1 MFVSQ
6 LCPTLCDPIDHS
18 QPGSSVHGIF
28 QTRIL
33 EWVAIPFSRGSSQ
46 PRDQILHYRW
56 ILYYLSHQGK
66 PCFRWSR
73 WNTEFI
79 WLIRMSELWT
89 EKQRLLKPVALLGY
103 YSFLMSGSL
112 VSGHGVVYYLFA
124 SIALVGCTKCR
135 FFSCCA
141 SWQVI
146 RKTLIKV
153 CVDQCLTFTE
163 IRSTFW
169 LV

>member
-6 LCPTLCDPIDHS
+6 LCPTLCDPIDCS

-33 EWVAIPFSRGSSQ
+33 ECIAIPFSRPSSQ

-56 ILYYLSHQGK
+56 MLYYLSHQGK

-73 WNTEFI
+73 WNTEFT
-79 WLIRMSELWT
+79 WLMRMSELWT
-89 EKQRLLKPVALLGY
+89 EKQKLLKPAVLLVY
-103 YSFLMSGSL
+103 YYFLMSGNL
-112 VSGHGVVYYLFA
+112 VSGHGVVLLSFCIHC
-124 SIALVGCTKCR
+124 SGGLHQMQI
-135 FFSCCA
+135 FSCCA
-141 SWQVI
+141 SWKVI
-146 RKTLIKV
+146 RKTLIRV

-163 IRSTFW
+163 IKSTFW